1 MSQTDEDAIQQVL
14 SAYSVATSRG
24 DDAAVLALFA
34 ADGVWSVPGIG
45 VHLEG
50 IEQVRAGMAQIRSQ
64 FDYIVQVHGPAEIA
78 VSGDTATAASVIR
91 ESGKYAGREVAVDIL
106 GIYQDDLVCT
116 PAGWK
121 FRRRLFELQGMHDF
135 PLQPPQA

>member
-1 MSQTDEDAIQQVL
+1 MSEADHAAIQQVL

-24 DDAAVLALFA
+24 DEAKVLSLFIP
-34 ADGVWSVPGIG
+34 DGVWSVPGIG

-50 IEQVRAGMAQIRSQ
+50 TEAVRAGMEQIRTQ
-64 FDYIVQVHGPAEIA
+64 FDYIVQVHGPAEIV

-106 GIYQDDLVCT
+106 GVYDDDLVRT
-116 PAGWK
+116 AEGWK
-121 FRRRLFELQGMHDF
+121 FARRVFDLQGMHDF
-135 PLQPPQA
+135 PVQPPQA